1 MPPAY
6 LLFRAS
12 APSCLAFALALPAFA
27 QWAESKS
34 DPLLRLLSVGLRKT
48 PRLCAHPGS
57 IAPKLSASKNKACP
71 FFGYHINI
79 DLYPDPR
86 PEAEARTDNPKC
98 WSGYYPAGVV
108 YCLDQIS
115 IVHIAFAPS
124 RRARLQGERFRGHL
138 CVYFRYGPMTRSP
151 PIRMALSIDFPDSV
165 SFLLTIQ
172 ATGLLIVSLAGL
184 TPAEYT
190 SLRWTYPD
198 ARPCQCTFCS
208 PCVALQSV
216 GPKPTQ
222 RLL

>member
-108 YCLDQIS
+108 YRLDQIS
-115 IVHIAFAPS
+115 IVHIAFPAADSMRHPWLANTGPTASNASLADHASRAPVVINKGRKRS
-124 RRARLQGERFRGHL
+124 RAFWPVQHAVK
-138 CVYFRYGPMTRSP
+138 C
-151 PIRMALSIDFPDSV
+151 DFPLGNATVFAADNTSGKG
-165 SFLLTIQ
+165 SSAKSIQ
-172 ATGLLIVSLAGL
+172 KLCFAIFTHPEVM
-184 TPAEYT
+184 
-190 SLRWTYPD
+190 
-198 ARPCQCTFCS
+198 
-208 PCVALQSV
+208 
-216 GPKPTQ
+216 
-222 RLL
+222 